1 MRSCVICE
9 ESFDPIHGELQVV
22 CDYLCASIHDH
33 TGENMSKKKAN
44 EAERE
49 HMGKV
54 AELGCMICEMPAC
67 VHHITT
73 GVGMGQ
79 RASHYDTIPLCPT
92 HHQHG
97 GYGVA
102 IHAGKQEWER
112 LYGTEVQL
120 LAQVKKSL

>member
-1 MRSCVICE
+1 
-9 ESFDPIHGELQVV
+9 
-22 CDYLCASIHDH
+22 
-33 TGENMSKKKAN
+33 MSKKKAN
-44 EAERE
+44 QAERE

-54 AELGCMICEMPAC
+54 AELGCMICAMPAC

-79 RASHYDTIPLCPT
+79 RASHYETIPLCPT

-102 IHAGKQEWER
+102 IHAGKKEWER
-112 LYGTEVQL
+112 LYGTELQL
-120 LAQVKKSL
+120 LEEVRKSL